1 MDKKLL
7 MLSLVS
13 CTVTAFYCKRISK
26 QMEAI
31 IKQADNEDVDTNVD
45 DSEDTYVLVDCDGNV
60 VDIDSDMERGFYF

>member
-26 QMEAI
+26 QMEVI

>member
-26 QMEAI
+26 QMEVI
-31 IKQADNEDVDTNVD
+31 IKQADNEDEYTHAD

-60 VDIDSDMERGFYF
+60 VDIDSDIERGLYF